1 MRSSRS
7 CSTNPF
13 PQHRRRCSQVRDVL
27 IRITR
32 NPIRPE
38 AAIESVRKKANGG
51 VIAYVG
57 TVRDVSHD
65 RRVIFMEHQA
75 EMQDLA
81 RQELE
86 RIAEEIRNR
95 WHLEDIA
102 MIHRI
107 GKLRTGEILLT
118 VAIGAPHRVEAFEAC
133 QYAVDRF
140 KEVCPQWTTETLDAA
155 QASDSDQ
162 LRRSVT

>member
-1 MRSSRS
+1 M
-7 CSTNPF
+7 P
-13 PQHRRRCSQVRDVL
+13 L

-38 AAIESVRKKANGG
+38 AAIEGVRKKAYGA

-65 RRVIFMEHQA
+65 RRVIFMEHQVSL
-75 EMQDLA
+75 QDLA

-86 RIAEEIRNR
+86 LIAEEIKRR
-95 WHLEDIA
+95 WQLEDVSI
-102 MIHRI
+102 IHRI
-107 GKLRTGEILLT
+107 GKLRTGEILLV

-133 QYAVDRF
+133 QYAIDRF
-140 KEVCPQWTTETLDAA
+140 KEVSPKWTTETTEA
-155 QASDSDQ
+155 
-162 LRRSVT
+162 V

>member
-1 MRSSRS
+1 M
-7 CSTNPF
+7 
-13 PQHRRRCSQVRDVL
+13 

-38 AAIESVRKKANGG
+38 AAIEGVRKKAYGA

-65 RRVIFMEHQA
+65 RRVIFMEHQVSL
-75 EMQDLA
+75 QDLA

-86 RIAEEIRNR
+86 LIAEEIKRR
-95 WHLEDIA
+95 WQLEDVSI
-102 MIHRI
+102 IHRI
-107 GKLRTGEILLT
+107 GKLRTGEILLV

-133 QYAVDRF
+133 QYAIDRF
-140 KEVCPQWTTETLDAA
+140 KEVSPKWTTETTEAG
-155 QASDSDQ
+155 
-162 LRRSVT
+162 

>member
-1 MRSSRS
+1 
-7 CSTNPF
+7 
-13 PQHRRRCSQVRDVL
+13 L

-38 AAIESVRKKANGG
+38 AAIEGVRKKAYGA

-65 RRVIFMEHQA
+65 RRVIFMEHQVSL
-75 EMQDLA
+75 QDVA

-86 RIAEEIRNR
+86 QIAEEIGRR
-95 WHLEDIA
+95 WQLENVSI
-102 MIHRI
+102 IHRI
-107 GKLRTGEILLT
+107 GKLRTGEILLV

-133 QYAVDRF
+133 QYAIDRF
-140 KEVCPQWTTETLDAA
+140 KEVSPKWTTETTEA
-155 QASDSDQ
+155 
-162 LRRSVT
+162 V

>member
-1 MRSSRS
+1 M
-7 CSTNPF
+7 P
-13 PQHRRRCSQVRDVL
+13 L

-38 AAIESVRKKANGG
+38 AAIEGVRKKAYGA

-65 RRVIFMEHQA
+65 RRVIFMEHQVSL
-75 EMQDLA
+75 QDLA

-86 RIAEEIRNR
+86 LIAEEIEQR
-95 WHLEDIA
+95 WQLKDVSI
-102 MIHRI
+102 IHRI
-107 GKLRTGEILLT
+107 GKLRTGEILLV

-133 QYAVDRF
+133 QYAIDRF
-140 KEVCPQWTTETLDAA
+140 KEVSPKWTTETTEA
-155 QASDSDQ
+155 
-162 LRRSVT
+162 V

>member
-1 MRSSRS
+1 M
-7 CSTNPF
+7 P
-13 PQHRRRCSQVRDVL
+13 L

-38 AAIESVRKKANGG
+38 AAIEGVRKKAYGV

-65 RRVIFMEHQA
+65 RRVIFMEHQVSL
-75 EMQDLA
+75 QDVA

-86 RIAEEIRNR
+86 LIAEEIKRR
-95 WHLEDIA
+95 WQLEDVSI
-102 MIHRI
+102 IHRI
-107 GKLRTGEILLT
+107 GKLRTGEILLV

-133 QYAVDRF
+133 QYAIDRF
-140 KEVCPQWTTETLDAA
+140 KEVSPKWTTETTEA
-155 QASDSDQ
+155 
-162 LRRSVT
+162 V

>member
-1 MRSSRS
+1 
-7 CSTNPF
+7 
-13 PQHRRRCSQVRDVL
+13 L

-38 AAIESVRKKANGG
+38 AAIESVRKKAYGA

-65 RRVIFMEHQA
+65 RRVIFMEHQVSL
-75 EMQDLA
+75 QNLA

-86 RIAEEIRNR
+86 LIAEEIEHR
-95 WHLEDIA
+95 WQLKDVSI
-102 MIHRI
+102 IHRI
-107 GKLRTGEILLT
+107 GKLRTGEILLV

-133 QYAVDRF
+133 QYAIDRF
-140 KEVCPQWTTETLDAA
+140 KEVSPKCTTETTEA
-155 QASDSDQ
+155 
-162 LRRSVT
+162 V

>member
-1 MRSSRS
+1 M
-7 CSTNPF
+7 
-13 PQHRRRCSQVRDVL
+13 

-38 AAIESVRKKANGG
+38 AAIEGVRKKAYGA

-65 RRVIFMEHQA
+65 RRVIFMEHQVSL
-75 EMQDLA
+75 QDMA

-86 RIAEEIRNR
+86 QIAEEIGRR
-95 WHLEDIA
+95 WQLEDVSI
-102 MIHRI
+102 IHRI
-107 GKLRTGEILLT
+107 GKLRTGEILLV

-133 QYAVDRF
+133 QYAIDRF
-140 KEVCPQWTTETLDAA
+140 KEVSPKWTTETTEA
-155 QASDSDQ
+155 
-162 LRRSVT
+162 V

>member
-1 MRSSRS
+1 M
-7 CSTNPF
+7 P
-13 PQHRRRCSQVRDVL
+13 L

-38 AAIESVRKKANGG
+38 AAIEGVRKKAYGA

-65 RRVIFMEHQA
+65 RRVIFMEHQVSL
-75 EMQDLA
+75 QDLA

-86 RIAEEIRNR
+86 LIAEEIKRR
-95 WHLEDIA
+95 WQLEDVSI
-102 MIHRI
+102 IHRI
-107 GKLRTGEILLT
+107 GKLRTGEILLV

-133 QYAVDRF
+133 QYAIDRF
-140 KEVCPQWTTETLDAA
+140 KEVSPKWTTETTEAG
-155 QASDSDQ
+155 
-162 LRRSVT
+162 

>member
-1 MRSSRS
+1 M
-7 CSTNPF
+7 P
-13 PQHRRRCSQVRDVL
+13 L

-38 AAIESVRKKANGG
+38 AAIEGVRKKAYGA

-65 RRVIFMEHQA
+65 RRVIFMEHQVSL
-75 EMQDLA
+75 QDLA

-86 RIAEEIRNR
+86 QIAEEIGRR
-95 WHLEDIA
+95 WQLKDVSI
-102 MIHRI
+102 IHRI
-107 GKLRTGEILLT
+107 GKLRTGEILLV

-133 QYAVDRF
+133 QYAIDRF
-140 KEVCPQWTTETLDAA
+140 KEVSPKWTTETTEA
-155 QASDSDQ
+155 
-162 LRRSVT
+162 V

>member
-1 MRSSRS
+1 M
-7 CSTNPF
+7 P
-13 PQHRRRCSQVRDVL
+13 L

-38 AAIESVRKKANGG
+38 AAIEGVRKKAYGA

-65 RRVIFMEHQA
+65 RRVIFMEHQVSL
-75 EMQDLA
+75 QNLA

-86 RIAEEIRNR
+86 QIAEEIGRR
-95 WHLEDIA
+95 WQMKDVSI
-102 MIHRI
+102 IHRI
-107 GKLRTGEILLT
+107 GKLRTGEILLV

-133 QYAVDRF
+133 QYAIDRF
-140 KEVCPQWTTETLDAA
+140 KEVSPKWTTETTEA
-155 QASDSDQ
+155 
-162 LRRSVT
+162 V

>member
-1 MRSSRS
+1 M
-7 CSTNPF
+7 P
-13 PQHRRRCSQVRDVL
+13 L

-38 AAIESVRKKANGG
+38 AAIEGVRKKAYGA

-65 RRVIFMEHQA
+65 RRVIFMEHQVSL
-75 EMQDLA
+75 QDVA

-86 RIAEEIRNR
+86 LIAEEIKRR
-95 WHLEDIA
+95 WQLEDVSI
-102 MIHRI
+102 IHRI
-107 GKLRTGEILLT
+107 GKLRTGEILLV

-133 QYAVDRF
+133 QYAIDRF
-140 KEVCPQWTTETLDAA
+140 KEVSPKWTTETTEA
-155 QASDSDQ
+155 
-162 LRRSVT
+162 V

>member
-1 MRSSRS
+1 M
-7 CSTNPF
+7 
-13 PQHRRRCSQVRDVL
+13 

-38 AAIESVRKKANGG
+38 AAIEAVRKKANGA

-75 EMQDLA
+75 SLQDLA

-86 RIAEEIRNR
+86 RIAEDIRLR
-95 WHLEDIA
+95 WRLQDISI
-102 MIHRI
+102 IHRI
-107 GKLRTGEILLT
+107 GKLRTGEILLV
-118 VAIGAPHRVEAFEAC
+118 VALGDGGAVGWPSGLAPALVAALAGQVAVRPGQPEARAVVIEVEIGRAAC
-133 QYAVDRF
+133 GEGA
-140 KEVCPQWTTETLDAA
+140 
-155 QASDSDQ
+155 
-162 LRRSVT
+162 

>member
-1 MRSSRS
+1 
-7 CSTNPF
+7 
-13 PQHRRRCSQVRDVL
+13 L

-38 AAIESVRKKANGG
+38 AAIEGVRKKAYGA

-65 RRVIFMEHQA
+65 RRVIFMEHQVSL
-75 EMQDLA
+75 QDLA

-86 RIAEEIRNR
+86 LIAEEIEQR
-95 WHLEDIA
+95 WQLKDVSI
-102 MIHRI
+102 IHRI
-107 GKLRTGEILLT
+107 GKLRTGEILLV

-133 QYAVDRF
+133 QYAIDRF
-140 KEVCPQWTTETLDAA
+140 KEVSPKWTTETTEA
-155 QASDSDQ
+155 
-162 LRRSVT
+162 V